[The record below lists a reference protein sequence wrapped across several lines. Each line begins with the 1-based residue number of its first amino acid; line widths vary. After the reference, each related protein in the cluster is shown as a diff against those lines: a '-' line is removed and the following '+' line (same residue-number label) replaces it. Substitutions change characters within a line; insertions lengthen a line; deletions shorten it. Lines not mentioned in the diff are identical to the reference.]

1 MSSTIV
7 RTTREALF
15 LLAPLNSVYS
25 SYVKP
30 VTTINDLQTAQ
41 LNDDLTRFNIG
52 KYKEAIITDVLF
64 SFFRYTDKQAYLIII
79 DKRSTDSDREL
90 RRYNY
95 YGLLQTYGKGQLVA
109 STSEQT
115 KHNINLTNVMLKSS
129 EAFILELHQFYEDYN
144 DSQDWWM
151 RDVIY
156 EILLSSYQDSNND
169 GIGDING
176 LRQRLD
182 YIQSLGIRTI
192 WLTPIYPSPWKDYGY
207 DIKDFCSIDSRFG
220 TLNEFI
226 ELIKDIHSRQM
237 RIIIDFVPNHT
248 SNEHPWFQAALRND
262 SHYVDYY
269 IWHRGRNNGK
279 DLPTNWLGASGQRMW
294 TYSNERQMYY
304 LHQFLDCQPDL
315 NFRNENV
322 RNEMKKILRFWL
334 DLGVDGF
341 RADAVRHLIENDG
354 FYDES
359 LSKQA
364 KDLDCNVMY
373 DAYEHTETTD
383 QEGSYALVRQ
393 WRKFL
398 DDYAYDNHRDYI
410 LLITEVE
417 RQEENFNFCF
427 FSIKFIL
434 SVGI

>member
-1 MSSTIV
+1 M
-7 RTTREALF
+7 
-15 LLAPLNSVYS
+15 
-25 SYVKP
+25 
-30 VTTINDLQTAQ
+30 
-41 LNDDLTRFNIG
+41 
-52 KYKEAIITDVLF
+52 
-64 SFFRYTDKQAYLIII
+64 
-79 DKRSTDSDREL
+79 
-90 RRYNY
+90 
-95 YGLLQTYGKGQLVA
+95 
-109 STSEQT
+109 
-115 KHNINLTNVMLKSS
+115 
-129 EAFILELHQFYEDYN
+129 
-144 DSQDWWM
+144 
-151 RDVIY
+151 
-156 EILLSSYQDSNND
+156 
-169 GIGDING
+169 
-176 LRQRLD
+176 
-182 YIQSLGIRTI
+182 
-192 WLTPIYPSPWKDYGY
+192 
-207 DIKDFCSIDSRFG
+207 
-220 TLNEFI
+220 
-226 ELIKDIHSRQM
+226 
-237 RIIIDFVPNHT
+237 
-248 SNEHPWFQAALRND
+248 
-262 SHYVDYY
+262 
-269 IWHRGRNNGK
+269 
-279 DLPTNWLGASGQRMW
+279 
-294 TYSNERQMYY
+294 
-304 LHQFLDCQPDL
+304 